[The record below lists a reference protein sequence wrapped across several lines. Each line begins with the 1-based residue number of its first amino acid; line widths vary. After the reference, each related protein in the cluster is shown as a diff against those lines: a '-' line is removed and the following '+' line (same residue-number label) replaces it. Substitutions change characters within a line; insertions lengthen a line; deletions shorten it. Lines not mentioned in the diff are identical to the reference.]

1 MPQHPSVG
9 PHLVV
14 DYPHPKVLRLRL
26 NRPEALNA
34 MTDAL
39 EEDIR
44 KVLDWFEEENGL
56 WALIVTGTGRAF
68 CAGQDLKNW
77 QKTAGTA
84 SSPSA
89 SMRKNVHGFGS
100 LARRRSKKPF
110 ILALNGMAFGGGA
123 ETMVNAD
130 IVIAAEGI
138 KVGFPEVKR
147 GVVAGVGGIPN
158 AFHRSPQL
166 VPYLLTGNPIPTN
179 LLEHVVF
186 TEVVPGDKVQD
197 AALRWALDVVENSPE
212 AVWVTKEQVNLTRDG
227 NSLQEVVIK
236 SLETEQSERLY
247 VGDNLKE
254 GLKAFVEKRKPV
266 WQDPPA
272 LSRQSKL

>member
-1 MPQHPSVG
+1 MP
-9 PHLVV
+9 L
-14 DYPHPKVLRLRL
+14 DDL
-26 NRPEALNA
+26 NLPADPR
-34 MTDAL
+34 
-39 EEDIR
+39 
-44 KVLDWFEEENGL
+44 
-56 WALIVTGTGRAF
+56 
-68 CAGQDLKNW
+68 
-77 QKTAGTA
+77 
-84 SSPSA
+84 SS
-89 SMRKNVHGFGS
+89 
-100 LARRRSKKPF
+100 L
-110 ILALNGMAFGGGA
+110 
-123 ETMVNAD
+123 AD

-186 TEVVPGDKVQD
+186 TEVVPVDKVQD
-197 AALRWALDVVENSPE
+197 AALRWALDVVDNSPE

-247 VGDNLKE
+247 VGENLKE
-254 GLKAFVEKRKPV
+254 GLKAFVEVRLPLASSPAASQSAKRTSLTLSLAPPTISPSLEQKRKPV

-272 LSRQSKL
+272 LSRPSKL

>member
-1 MPQHPSVG
+1 MPQHPSVAS
-9 PHLVV
+9 HLVV

-44 KVLDWFEEENGL
+44 KVLDWFEENNEL
-56 WALIVTGTGRAF
+56 WCLILTGTGRAF

-77 QKTAGTA
+77 QKTAGTS

-89 SMRKNVHGFGS
+89 SMRKNIHGFGS

-123 ETMVNAD
+123 EAMANAD

-186 TEVVPGDKVQD
+186 TEVVPADKVQD
-197 AALRWALDVVENSPE
+197 AALRWALDIVDNSPE

-227 NSLQEVVIK
+227 NSLQDVVIK

-247 VGDNLKE
+247 VGENLKE

-272 LSRQSKL
+272 LTRQSKL

>member
-1 MPQHPSVG
+1 MPQHPPVAS
-9 PHLVV
+9 HLVV

-44 KVLDWFEEENGL
+44 KVLDWFEENNEL
-56 WALIVTGTGRAF
+56 WCLILTGTGRAF

-77 QKTAGTA
+77 QKTAGTS

-89 SMRKNVHGFGS
+89 SMRKNIHGFGS

-123 ETMVNAD
+123 EAMANAD

-186 TEVVPGDKVQD
+186 TEVVPADKVQD
-197 AALRWALDVVENSPE
+197 AALRWALDIVDNSPE

-227 NSLQEVVIK
+227 NSLQDVVIK

-247 VGDNLKE
+247 VGENLKE

-272 LSRQSKL
+272 LTRQSKL